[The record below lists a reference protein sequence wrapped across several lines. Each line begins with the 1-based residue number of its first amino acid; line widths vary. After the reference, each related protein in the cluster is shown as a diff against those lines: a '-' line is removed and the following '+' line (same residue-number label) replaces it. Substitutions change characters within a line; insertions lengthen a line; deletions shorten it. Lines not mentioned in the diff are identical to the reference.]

1 MATKTA
7 HTQTQRPTTEIESMC
22 ILRKENSH
30 PEQESFGIQQN
41 PIPAESL
48 LQTTDTSGNHQVE
61 IIIDDVTRV
70 NPPFGPSATISPV
83 AGSPT
88 MSSDDPIA
96 DSASEYVPSEESDIS
111 FDWENF
117 SPHTPS
123 DFERNDS
130 PTVMEANCS
139 PRSVE
144 INKRKR
150 IRRGHRCLF
159 CDCEVKDFAR
169 HLERHHSDE
178 IEVQRFMSLKKCSM
192 KRK

>member
-1 MATKTA
+1 MNTRRSEK
-7 HTQTQRPTTEIESMC
+7 
-22 ILRKENSH
+22 ILRMAIS
-30 PEQESFGIQQN
+30 QN
-41 PIPAESL
+41 DP
-48 LQTTDTSGNHQVE
+48 
-61 IIIDDVTRV
+61 
-70 NPPFGPSATISPV
+70 
-83 AGSPT
+83 GSPT

-96 DSASEYVPSEESDIS
+96 DSASEYVPSKESDIS

-159 CDCEVKDFAR
+159 CDCEIKDFAR
-169 HLERHHSDE
+169 RETS
-178 IEVQRFMSLKKCSM
+178 
-192 KRK
+192 